1 MKRWTVLG
9 QITAGSGLPETPVYL
24 AAVTGTGV
32 TGSIR
37 PSVTGAPL
45 YAAPA
50 GLHLN
55 PAAYKAPLAGE
66 WGNAGRNS
74 ITGPS
79 QFLFSAS
86 LARTFR
92 LKDRYNLDLRV
103 DSTNLLNHVV
113 FTKWNATL
121 NPSLN
126 NPLFGLPTAANAMRS
141 LQTTLRLR
149 F

>member
-1 MKRWTVLG
+1 
-9 QITAGSGLPETPVYL
+9 
-24 AAVTGTGV
+24 V

-37 PSVTGAPL
+37 PKLTGAPL

-50 GLHLN
+50 GFHLN
-55 PAAYKAPLAGE
+55 AAAYTAPSAGE
-66 WGNAGRNS
+66 WGDAARNS
-74 ITGPS
+74 IRGPS
-79 QFLFSAS
+79 QFTFNAS
-86 LARTFR
+86 LQRSFR

-113 FTKWNATL
+113 FSSWNATL

-126 NPLFGLPTAANAMRS
+126 NPLFGLPTTANAMRS

>member
-1 MKRWTVLG
+1 LV
-9 QITAGSGLPETPVYL
+9 TAGSGLPQTPVFL

-37 PSVTGAPL
+37 PKLTGAPL

-50 GLHLN
+50 GFHLN
-55 PAAYKAPLAGE
+55 VAAYTAPLVGQWGDAGK
-66 WGNAGRNS
+66 NS
-74 ITGPS
+74 IRGAS
-79 QFLFSAS
+79 QFTFNAS
-86 LARTFR
+86 LQRSFR

-113 FTKWNATL
+113 FSSWNATL